1 MMLDVLMNVVQMMS
15 QTQTRVVVIVVAIMI
30 KKLVPL
36 EGQGVQDKPSLIKVG
51 QTKSFDCLAM
61 Q

>member
-1 MMLDVLMNVVQMMS
+1 MMS

-30 KKLVPL
+30 KKLVPP
-36 EGQGVQDKPSLIKVG
+36 EGQEVQDKPSLIKVG